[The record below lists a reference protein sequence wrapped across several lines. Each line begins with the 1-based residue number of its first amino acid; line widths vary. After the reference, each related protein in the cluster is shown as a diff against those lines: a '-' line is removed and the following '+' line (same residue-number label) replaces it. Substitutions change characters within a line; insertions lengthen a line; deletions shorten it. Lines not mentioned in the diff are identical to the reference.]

1 MDDCEISGF
10 PSPAWTN
17 LLDSHAILAIQRA
30 QPMTLALPCIGID
43 ACSQALLDMRV
54 PFVVKY
60 AYDVKACLARPLTA
74 LHGDI
79 SHFRLGHIDGGLLAA
94 DVHAW
99 ERVDGVVAGPPCPPW
114 SQCGKRGSWTDPRAQ
129 VFGKVSDII
138 VDQGHKAAH
147 FFILEMVPGM
157 DEMRSWNVRTRHSTP
172 FAAWLADLSTRAP
185 MWEVHVWQMDTANYL
200 PQHRERIY
208 AVGVNKHVAYRSPQ
222 PPRRPAPEKRIMLS
236 HLLHPGIEPNQEQD
250 LPARLRW
257 NLFSAKMR
265 FRDRMRRLPETG
277 HGSGN
282 LAAEIDRSPDGT
294 WNFPLRC
301 DGCTPTLRANGA
313 QLLWV
318 VLPDHGISR
327 ALHPVERL
335 TLQGFPPEVAQGLS
349 KAEVVHAAGNA
360 CSVPVMG
367 AVLVQ
372 VLLACQPTL
381 LPDSHC
387 PLNAWTDHGHAETL
401 QQLRVAAL
409 CTEVAWLQ
417 AQTSVLKR
425 EQEWVEELTRT
436 LLRRREQALRRAS
449 LAMEQ

>member
-1 MDDCEISGF
+1 MDDGDISGF
-10 PSPAWTN
+10 PPPAWTN
-17 LLDSHAILAIQRA
+17 LLDSRAILAIQRA

-43 ACSQALLDMRV
+43 ACSQALADMRV

-79 SHFRLGHIDGGLLAA
+79 SHFRLGHMDGDLLAA

-99 ERVDGVVAGPPCPPW
+99 ERVDSLVAGPPCPP
-114 SQCGKRGSWTDPRAQ
+114 C
-129 VFGKVSDII
+129 II
-138 VDQGHKAAH
+138 DQGHKGAH

-157 DEMRSWNVRTRHSTP
+157 DEMHSLNDRTRHSTP
-172 FAAWLADLSTRAP
+172 VADWLADLSSRAP
-185 MWEVHVWQMDTANYL
+185 MWEVHVWNMDTANYL

-208 AVGVNKHVAYRSPQ
+208 AVGVNKHMSCRSPQ
-222 PPRRPAPEKRIMLS
+222 PPRRPAPEKRIMLP
-236 HLLHPGIEPNQEQD
+236 HLLHPGIEPNQEEH

-265 FRDRMRRLPETG
+265 FRDRMRRLLETG

-282 LAAEIDRSPDGT
+282 LAVVTEIDRIPDAR
-294 WNFPLRC
+294 WNFLLHC
-301 DGCTPTLRANGA
+301 DGCIPTLRAQCE

-335 TLQGFPPEVAQGLS
+335 TLQGFPPEMAQGLS

-372 VLLACQPTL
+372 ALLAFQPTL
-381 LPDSHC
+381 SK
-387 PLNAWTDHGHAETL
+387 TL

-409 CTEVAWLQ
+409 CTEVAWLEAQ
-417 AQTSVLKR
+417 ASALKR

-436 LLRRREQALRRAS
+436 LLRRRQALQGAL
-449 LAMEQ
+449 LALAQ